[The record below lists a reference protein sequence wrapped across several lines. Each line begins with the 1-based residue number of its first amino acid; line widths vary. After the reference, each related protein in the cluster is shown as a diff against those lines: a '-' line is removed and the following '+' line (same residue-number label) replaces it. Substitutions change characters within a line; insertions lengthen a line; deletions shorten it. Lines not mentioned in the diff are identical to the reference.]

1 MREMR
6 KRFASIAE
14 VMGAA
19 TRRLGLKARLNRYG
33 IWDQWQRIVGPAIA
47 AHARPSR
54 WQGTA
59 LVVRVAHP
67 VWVQELTLLKPQLLE
82 QIRGKLP
89 KATIDDIRF
98 ESGELPPL
106 PQEEERAAFNA
117 THRELNDRDREVIA
131 EALRPLK
138 DEELREAARRAMQKG
153 LTTTRT

>member
-19 TRRLGLKARLNRYG
+19 TKRLGLKARLNRYG

-54 WQGTA
+54 WQGKV
-59 LVVRVAHP
+59 LVVRAAHP
-67 VWVQELTLLKPQLLE
+67 AWVQELTLLKPQLLA
-82 QIRGKLP
+82 QIRASLP

-106 PQEEERAAFNA
+106 PEEEERAAV
-117 THRELNDRDREVIA
+117 TQHRELNERDREVIA

>member
-1 MREMR
+1 MRETR

-14 VMGAA
+14 VLGTA

-54 WQGTA
+54 WQGKV
-59 LVVRVAHP
+59 LVVRAEHP
-67 VWVQELTLLKPQLLE
+67 AWVQELGLLKPQLLE
-82 QIRGKLP
+82 QLRANLP
-89 KATIDDIRF
+89 NATIDDIRF

-106 PQEEERAAFNA
+106 PEEERAAA
-117 THRELNDRDREVIA
+117 AQHRELTDRDREVIA